1 MRVIDLVKYDMTAG
15 FFCEITRLRLFYSFA
30 FAGTI

>member
-15 FFCEITRLRLFYSFA
+15 FFCEIARLHLFYLLG
-30 FAGTI
+30 FAGTT